1 MNVFAALVVATSL
14 IAVAVLVGRAA
25 RKYWKLRGPHVV
37 RCPETGCTAAI
48 TVDPLGA
55 SGLRGHTRVEVASCS
70 RWPEREG
77 CDQACLRGFVE
88 GLGPGERASLTQW
101 YKGKHCALCGKR
113 FARVSHV
120 WDLPAPLD
128 TSGISHQWADV
139 QDVAEMLPE
148 CRPVC
153 WECQLAES
161 MQRVRSQRNHVV
173 PRDENPPSGA

>member
-1 MNVFAALVVATSL
+1 
-14 IAVAVLVGRAA
+14 
-25 RKYWKLRGPHVV
+25 
-37 RCPETGCTAAI
+37 
-48 TVDPLGA
+48 
-55 SGLRGHTRVEVASCS
+55 
-70 RWPEREG
+70 
-77 CDQACLRGFVE
+77 
-88 GLGPGERASLTQW
+88 
-101 YKGKHCALCGKR
+101 
-113 FARVSHV
+113 VSHV